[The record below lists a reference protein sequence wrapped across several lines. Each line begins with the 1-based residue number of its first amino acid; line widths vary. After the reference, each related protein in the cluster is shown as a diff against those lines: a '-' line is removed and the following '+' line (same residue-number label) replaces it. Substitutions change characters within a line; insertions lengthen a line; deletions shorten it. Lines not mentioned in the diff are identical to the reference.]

1 MDITYGCM
9 DIWLWLKFMTESV
22 DVIDYVGINP
32 YIIIEFA
39 DYVHAYMFDETTQE
53 VCHISGYEK

>member
-39 DYVHAYMFDETTQE
+39 DYVHAYMFDEVTQE
-53 VCHISGYEK
+53 VCHISGYKK

>member
-1 MDITYGCM
+1 MDITYECM
-9 DIWLWLKFMTESV
+9 DIWLWLKFISMM

-32 YIIIEFA
+32 YIIVELPT
-39 DYVHAYMFDETTQE
+39 YVHAYMFDEATQE

>member
-1 MDITYGCM
+1 MDITYECM
-9 DIWLWLKFMTESV
+9 DIWLWLKFISMM

-32 YIIIEFA
+32 YIIVELPT
-39 DYVHAYMFDETTQE
+39 YVHAYMSDEATQE